1 MTRMKEDGCLTS
13 LILGSI
19 LDHIFDPKKDK
30 IFAFYISNNTWK
42 MKHM

>member
-19 LDHIFDPKKDK
+19 LDHIFDPKKDNPRLL
-30 IFAFYISNNTWK
+30 FISLII
-42 MKHM
+42 HGR